1 MNPLVNHVIYVNFS
15 LIFVLGTL
23 LYLDKLMVC
32 FMGNSAETFLM
43 KNKPISERFNFLFF
57 VFIYGF
63 VVNFTSD
70 GHTASK
76 KVI

>member
-1 MNPLVNHVIYVNFS
+1 MNPLVNHVMYVNFS

-43 KNKPISERFNFLFF
+43 KNKPIS
-57 VFIYGF
+57 
-63 VVNFTSD
+63 
-70 GHTASK
+70 
-76 KVI
+76 